1 MTKFHCLIAF
11 TSEILDSMCIL
22 ISLIIIIVISFP
34 VDDVINFE
42 INLNF
47 FIKQFSYV
55 AKKKSGQKF
64 CLKKVKG
71 FEGEMKS
78 IFYLFKGFSVS
89 RN

>member
-1 MTKFHCLIAF
+1 MAKFHCLIAF

-55 AKKKSGQKF
+55 AKKSQDKNFALRK
-64 CLKKVKG
+64 
-71 FEGEMKS
+71 
-78 IFYLFKGFSVS
+78 
-89 RN
+89 

>member
-1 MTKFHCLIAF
+1 MAKFHCLIAF
-11 TSEILDSMCIL
+11 TSEILDSMFIL

-55 AKKKSGQKF
+55 AKKSQDKNFALRK
-64 CLKKVKG
+64 
-71 FEGEMKS
+71 
-78 IFYLFKGFSVS
+78 
-89 RN
+89 

>member
-47 FIKQFSYV
+47 FIK
-55 AKKKSGQKF
+55 
-64 CLKKVKG
+64 
-71 FEGEMKS
+71 
-78 IFYLFKGFSVS
+78 
-89 RN
+89 